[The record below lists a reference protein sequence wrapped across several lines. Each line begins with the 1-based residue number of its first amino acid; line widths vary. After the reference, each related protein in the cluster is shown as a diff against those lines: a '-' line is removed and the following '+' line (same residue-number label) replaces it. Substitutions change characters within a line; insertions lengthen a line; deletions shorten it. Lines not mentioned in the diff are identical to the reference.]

1 MKSKIHDPSFCE
13 QVKPFRNIKYNI
25 MSKNR
30 ILNTTSNIRIKNPFL
45 LLASCFLL
53 ITSCSEKKAEEVHE
67 EEKSETEVA
76 LTETQ
81 FKTIGIV
88 TGSIEMKNLNTV
100 IKANGY
106 TAVPPQNMANVST
119 LIGGVVKDI
128 YVLEG
133 TYVAKGKTLA
143 TIQNL
148 EVSEMQEDYNSAIA
162 NIEYLQLEYNRQK
175 TLSDENVNPRKTF
188 QEVKSKL
195 AVERARAQ
203 AAKNKLQ
210 ALHVSLSG
218 NTSLIPILSPIS
230 GYVGKISIT
239 KGAFATTGVTLF
251 EVVDNSQMHLDLNVF
266 EKDLGKISVG
276 QEVDFVLTNQ
286 SNKSIKGKIFGINK
300 SFSNESKTVAVHAKI
315 NPSDAKDLIS
325 GMYVAANINITN
337 QTVQALP
344 KDAIV
349 RNGDK
354 YYIYIQEEQHEEV
367 PKVKEEAHADHAE
380 GEEKGHNEIHFKA
393 IEVMPGTTD
402 LGYTEVKLVS
412 AIPAD
417 AKIVIKGAFYLL
429 ATSKGEENT
438 NTKIKTRT
446 KYYKNEKINL
456 KINVAVSNIILY
468 FKCSSCTTKN
478 ESESSNQNQ
487 YYL

>member
-1 MKSKIHDPSFCE
+1 MKNIFLKPNYKLGSF
-13 QVKPFRNIKYNI
+13 F
-25 MSKNR
+25 SLF
-30 ILNTTSNIRIKNPFL
+30 ILFSFL
-45 LLASCFLL
+45 FSLNSCND
-53 ITSCSEKKAEEVHE
+53 KKTEEAKE

-76 LTETQ
+76 LTEAQ
-81 FKTIGIV
+81 FKTIGIE
-88 TGSIEMKNLNTV
+88 TGNIEMKNLNTV

-106 TAVPPQNMANVST
+106 TAVPPQNMANIST

-133 TYVAKGKTLA
+133 TYVSKGKTLA

-148 EVSEMQEDYNSAIA
+148 EVTEMQEDYNSAMA

-195 AVERARAQ
+195 AVERAKAQ

-210 ALHVSLSG
+210 ALNVSLSG
-218 NTSLIPILSPIS
+218 NTSLIPIVSPIG

-239 KGAFATTGVTLF
+239 KGAFADTGVTLF
-251 EVVDNSQMHLDLNVF
+251 EVIDNSQMHLDLNVF

-315 NPSDAKDLIS
+315 NPNYAKDLIS

-337 QTVQALP
+337 QTVEALP

-354 YYIYIQEEQHEEV
+354 YYIYIQKEDTENE
-367 PKVKEEAHADHAE
+367 PKVKEQNPTE
-380 GEEKGHNEIHFKA
+380 GKEEGHNEVHFKA
-393 IEVMPGTTD
+393 IEVVPGTTD
-402 LGYTEVKLVS
+402 LGYTEIKL
-412 AIPAD
+412 AEEIPAD

-429 ATSKGEENT
+429 ATSKGGGEHEH
-438 NTKIKTRT
+438 
-446 KYYKNEKINL
+446 
-456 KINVAVSNIILY
+456 
-468 FKCSSCTTKN
+468 
-478 ESESSNQNQ
+478 
-487 YYL
+487 